1 MSPLCDGA
9 GEAQR
14 VSGHKKIRKLIFFC
28 NISSLSGVKYADS
41 PQGSVHGG
49 AGAGGRKGVAPLN
62 KGLSPQVTGGGQ
74 TGIVISTE
82 QSEWRNL

>member
-1 MSPLCDGA
+1 MVPA
-9 GEAQR
+9 KR
-14 VSGHKKIRKLIFFC
+14 SGFPVIKKIRKLIFFC

-49 AGAGGRKGVAPLN
+49 AGAGGKKGVAPLN

>member
-1 MSPLCDGA
+1 MSGRPASRSAPGMSPLCDGA

-14 VSGHKKIRKLIFFC
+14 VSGHKKNQETYLFC

-49 AGAGGRKGVAPLN
+49 AGAGGKKGVAPLN
-62 KGLSPQVTGGGQ
+62 KGLSPSGDWG
-74 TGIVISTE
+74 
-82 QSEWRNL
+82 